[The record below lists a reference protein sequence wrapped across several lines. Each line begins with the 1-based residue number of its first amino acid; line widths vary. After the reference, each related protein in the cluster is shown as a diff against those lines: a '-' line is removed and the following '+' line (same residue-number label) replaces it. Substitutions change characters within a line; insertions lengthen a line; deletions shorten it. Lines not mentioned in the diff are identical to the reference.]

1 MYPFTGLFLVID
13 HKNYTK
19 RDSTPKEM
27 LYMVRLGIKDK
38 LYPGVQTFNPSTTRK
53 VFIRNY
59 KWVVFVLLLESVV
72 AYLPTWG
79 WKELEGGKIKQIC
92 VGMLRFSSKQD
103 HDTRIDRYT
112 IIYYIEFFKLISQV
126 TSSIPEA

>member
-1 MYPFTGLFLVID
+1 
-13 HKNYTK
+13 
-19 RDSTPKEM
+19 M

-53 VFIRNY
+53 IFIRNY

-79 WKELEGGKIKQIC
+79 WKELEGGKIKQFC
-92 VGMLRFSSKQD
+92 ANMLRFSSKQD
-103 HDTRIDRYT
+103 HDTRIDR
-112 IIYYIEFFKLISQV
+112 
-126 TSSIPEA
+126 